1 MATGNLGGTLLLTR
15 GVVGQ
20 RDRIEMTQRPLP
32 DGCRDGQAE
41 GDKSRG
47 GEASDETPKQAV
59 APCGLKSRCFG
70 GICAH
75 IKARVI
81 GGRHADGNTLRKGCL
96 RDPVSLILGRP
107 S

>member
-41 GDKSRG
+41 GDKGRD
-47 GEASDETPKQAV
+47 GEASDETPQQTV
-59 APCGLKSRCFG
+59 ALGGLEGRCFG

-75 IKARVI
+75 IRTRVI
-81 GGRHADGNTLRKGCL
+81 GGH
-96 RDPVSLILGRP
+96 
-107 S
+107 